1 MFSKENNK
9 KFITNFVFNVIVLS
23 LFTWVANH
31 HNITYKVIILVIF
44 IPSLFFSFLYSNTNL
59 NKYMKNIMKKQEDRF
74 K

>member
-9 KFITNFVFNVIVLS
+9 KFITNFVINVIVLS

-31 HNITYKVIILVIF
+31 HNITCKVTILVIF
-44 IPSLFFSFLYSNTNL
+44 IPSLFLSFLYSYINFNE
-59 NKYMKNIMKKQEDRF
+59 YMNDVMKKQEDRF